1 MGLRSTTRVIILSE
15 SAGIIAGVRPTRMEL
30 ITLKERRE
38 LAARGYELLREKQD
52 ALVREFFAILSE
64 AKKFRDEM
72 ESTLK
77 EAFAAIMEA
86 KLVEGGTKLEEL
98 ALGAKSPLDFD
109 VETRNMMGVSVPIFR
124 ISQQEEVPI
133 HYSLAGTS
141 AAVDKAAQS
150 SRTAL
155 DKVVRLAEI
164 EATVKRLAGEIEKT
178 KRRVNALN
186 YVVLPRINNTIR
198 YIELMLEE
206 QEREDLFRM
215 KRVKAMLERKANQ

>member
-1 MGLRSTTRVIILSE
+1 
-15 SAGIIAGVRPTRMEL
+15 MEL
-30 ITLKERRE
+30 LTLKERRE

-64 AKKFRDEM
+64 ARKYREEM
-72 ESTLK
+72 ETTLT
-77 EAFAAIMEA
+77 EAFVSLMEA
-86 KLVEGGTKLEEL
+86 KLVEGGAKLEEL
-98 ALGAKSPLDFD
+98 ALGAKSPIDFD
-109 VETRNMMGVSVPIFR
+109 VETRNMMGVTVPIFR
-124 ISQQEEVPI
+124 ITQQEEETQL

-141 AAVDKAAQS
+141 AAVDKAAQKV
-150 SRTAL
+150 RTAL
-155 DKVVRLAEI
+155 DKIVRLAEI
-164 EATVKRLAGEIEKT
+164 EATVKRLAAEIEKT

-215 KRVKAMLERKANQ
+215 KRVKAMIERKASS

>member
-1 MGLRSTTRVIILSE
+1 MSE
-15 SAGIIAGVRPTRMEL
+15 SGGIIAGIRPTRMEL
-30 ITLKERRE
+30 LTLKERRE

-52 ALVREFFAILSE
+52 ALVREFFTILSE
-64 AKKFRDEM
+64 AKKHREEM
-72 ESTLK
+72 ETTIN
-77 EAFAAIMEA
+77 EAFASLMEA

-98 ALGAKSPLDFD
+98 ALGAKSFLDFD
-109 VETRNMMGVSVPIFR
+109 VETRNLMGVSVPIFR
-124 ISQQEEVPI
+124 ITHQEDQPRI

-141 AAVDKAAQS
+141 AAVDKAAQKV
-150 SRTAL
+150 RMAL
-155 DKVVRLAEI
+155 DKVVRLAEV

-215 KRVKAMLERKANQ
+215 KRVKAMLERKAKSKTTG

>member
-1 MGLRSTTRVIILSE
+1 LSE

-30 ITLKERRE
+30 LTLKERRE

-64 AKKFRDEM
+64 AKKYREEM
-72 ESTLK
+72 ETTLT
-77 EAFAAIMEA
+77 EAFASFMEA
-86 KLVEGGTKLEEL
+86 KLVEGGAKLEEL
-98 ALGAKSPLDFD
+98 ALGAKSPIDFD
-109 VETRNMMGVSVPIFR
+109 VETRNMMGVNVPIFR
-124 ISQQEEVPI
+124 VTQQEEEAQL

-141 AAVDKAAQS
+141 AAVDKAAQKV
-150 SRTAL
+150 RTAL
-155 DKVVRLAEI
+155 EKIVRLAEI
-164 EATVKRLAGEIEKT
+164 EATVKRLAAEIEKT

-215 KRVKAMLERKANQ
+215 KRVKAMLERKASS

>member
-1 MGLRSTTRVIILSE
+1 MSE

-30 ITLKERRE
+30 LTLKERRE

-64 AKKFRDEM
+64 AKKYREEM
-72 ESTLK
+72 ETTLT
-77 EAFAAIMEA
+77 EAFASFMEA
-86 KLVEGGTKLEEL
+86 KLVEGGAKLEEL
-98 ALGAKSPLDFD
+98 ALGAKSPIDFD
-109 VETRNMMGVSVPIFR
+109 VETRNMMGVTVPIFR
-124 ISQQEEVPI
+124 ITQLEEEARL

-141 AAVDKAAQS
+141 ATVDKAAQKV
-150 SRTAL
+150 RTAL
-155 DKVVRLAEI
+155 DKIVRLAEI
-164 EATVKRLAGEIEKT
+164 EATVKRLAAEIEKT

-215 KRVKAMLERKANQ
+215 KRVKAMLERKASS

>member
-1 MGLRSTTRVIILSE
+1 MAE

-30 ITLKERRE
+30 LALKDRRE

-64 AKKFRDEM
+64 AKKVREEM
-72 ESTLK
+72 GTTIS
-77 EAFAAIMEA
+77 EAFTSLMEA
-86 KLVEGGTKLEEL
+86 KLVEGATKLEEL
-98 ALGAKSPLDFD
+98 ARGAKSYLDFE
-109 VETRNMMGVSVPIFR
+109 VETRNLMGVTVPIFR
-124 ISQQEEVPI
+124 VAQKEDLPLI

-141 AAVDKAAQS
+141 AAVDKAAQKV
-150 SRTAL
+150 RMAL
-155 DKVVRLAEI
+155 EKVVRLAEV
-164 EATVKRLAGEIEKT
+164 EASVKRLAAEIEKT

-186 YVVLPRINNTIR
+186 YVVLPRINNTIH

-215 KRVKAMLERKANQ
+215 KRVKAMLERKASQQ